1 MNYRDLI
8 GTKFKV
14 HGRNKQE
21 GFDCYGLAIE
31 VLKRNGITLVDVFY
45 DNLENRKEIHDS
57 LHESIPNEKIDNPI
71 ENCIIEIDVKGEPL
85 HIGVYIGDGKFI
97 HTTSR
102 KNVCIEPLRVYKNKI
117 KGYYKV
123 INN

>member
-8 GTKFKV
+8 GTRFKV

-45 DNLENRKEIHDS
+45 DNLENRKELHDY
-57 LHESIPNEKIDNPI
+57 LHESIPNEKIDNPV

-102 KNVCIEPLRVYKNKI
+102 KNVVIEPLRVYKNKI